1 MIQVFVRV
9 TSSYCSLLNLLLNL
23 IFDAI
28 CLFNFEVI
36 WVNTSQQVEHLDRH
50 DMIHKKSQRQRR
62 LYPRH
67 APKATI
73 KTYMYDELLDKVQ
86 SSVEVSSQF
95 VGSNGSQRAEGF
107 RLSFSLGFFWVLQQP
122 REWTYHRLWFILNQF
137 AVDTTVKRVI
147 V

>member
-9 TSSYCSLLNLLLNL
+9 TSSYCSLSNL

-28 CLFNFEVI
+28 CLLNFEVI

-86 SSVEVSSQF
+86 SSVEVSSQSKSGRF
-95 VGSNGSQRAEGF
+95 SVVFFPWFFLGATTNKRMDLSQTMIHTQSICG
-107 RLSFSLGFFWVLQQP
+107 G
-122 REWTYHRLWFILNQF
+122 HHC
-137 AVDTTVKRVI
+137 
-147 V
+147 